1 MNTPKK
7 PIGSKPAPR
16 ADAPA
21 GPRLI
26 VRRMQKKDI
35 PAVQALQRRVYGGME
50 PWTNEQVESQLR
62 RFPEGQLC
70 VVLDGKLVATSSSL
84 IVSESDFDGWHNYD
98 QASGHSTIEN
108 HDPDGDTLYG
118 IDIAVDPAV
127 RGMRLARRIY
137 EARKEVAI
145 RKNLRAILIAGR
157 IPNYHRHASKLSPEE
172 YVRKVVKKELKDPVL
187 TAQLA
192 NGFAI
197 RGVLRGYLES
207 DRESCGNA
215 VFMEWLNPNRHPEH
229 GPLLV
234 SHLRVAAVQLQMRV
248 IGSFEEFVQQC
259 HFFVDTCAEYR
270 MDFVLFPEM
279 FTNQLQALVPA
290 ARPGLTARR
299 LHEFTDRFVESFT
312 QLAIRFNVNIIGGT
326 HLTVEDGRL
335 YNVAYLFRRDGSVDR
350 QFKLHNSPSEQRWWG
365 TTAGDS
371 LRVMDT
377 DRGKIAIL
385 VGNDVEFPEVA
396 RLAAARGVDVLFVP
410 FDSDVEANYQRVRMC
425 AQARCIE
432 NDVYAVLAGPVGNL
446 PFVEGADV
454 HYGQA
459 CILTPAGLPFARNGV
474 ADEATPNVETML
486 VHELDLEVLR
496 RSRKAG
502 YTRTWPDRRR
512 DLYGV
517 RWTEAG
523 VTKEV

>member
-1 MNTPKK
+1 MSSREPASNRRPVEAS
-7 PIGSKPAPR
+7 PGSA
-16 ADAPA
+16 
-21 GPRLI
+21 RLV
-26 VRRMQKKDI
+26 VRRLQKKDI
-35 PAVQALQRRVYGGME
+35 GAVQDLQRRCFGGME
-50 PWTNEQVESQLR
+50 PWSAEQLQSQIR

-84 IVSESDFDGWHNYD
+84 IVDETDFDSWHNFD
-98 QASGHSTIEN
+98 QASGNGTIKN
-108 HDPDGDTLYG
+108 HDPEGDTLYG
-118 IDIAVDPAV
+118 IDIAVDPEV

-137 EARKEVAI
+137 EARKELAI
-145 RKNLRAILIAGR
+145 RRNLRAILIAGR
-157 IPNYHRHASKLSPEE
+157 IPNYQRHAAKMSPEE

-197 RGVLRGYLES
+197 RGVLRGYLNSDSES
-207 DRESCGNA
+207 LGNA

-229 GPLLV
+229 GPLVV
-234 SHLRVAAVQLQMRV
+234 SHLRVAAVQLQMRTV
-248 IGSFEEFVQQC
+248 GSFEAFVQQC
-259 HFFVDTCAEYR
+259 EFFVDTATEYR

-299 LHEFTDRFVESFT
+299 LHAFTERYIESFT

-326 HLTVEDGRL
+326 HLTVEKGRL
-335 YNVAYLFRRDGSVDR
+335 YNVAYLFRRDGSVER
-350 QFKLHNSPSEQRWWG
+350 QYKLHITPAEQRWWG
-365 TTAGDS
+365 TTPGAR
-371 LRVMDT
+371 LNVMET

-385 VGNDVEFPEVA
+385 VCNDVEFPEVA
-396 RLAAARGVDVLFVP
+396 RLAAARGVNVLFVP
-410 FDSDVEANYQRVRMC
+410 FNTDVEANYQRVRVC

-446 PFVEGADV
+446 PFVAGADV
-454 HYGQA
+454 HYAQA
-459 CILTPAGLPFARNGV
+459 CILTPSGLPFARNGV

-496 RSRKAG
+496 RSRKTG
-502 YTRTWPDRRR
+502 YTRTWPDRRT

-523 VTKEV
+523 QTKEV